1 MEMPYASDELVSHAN
16 KVLATGSST
25 AKHVLLTT
33 NAVLPPSGGIR
44 LAEIGHAGGNF
55 GAIVNNSYS
64 KLKVDG
70 AANAVKFIRMR
81 ANAKNEIGALTFTVK
96 SAADLPTTASRQ
108 GWTPIWWLPW
118 QDRHIVK
125 IKILDKTATPS
136 IVFGPGIDPVPNP
149 DLFFTAA
156 INGCSVIAVG
166 ATSAPSIYHG
176 GLDGDTMAPRLANET
191 TEDAWQRLVGRI
203 GGAKNVQ
210 GVGKSEYVAELAPTV
225 ADPNARRMN
234 GAYKTTTDADNFE
247 ANLLARGNLTNVSV
261 SPFGMVFG
269 LRDGAGNWA
278 LTLVKNANI
287 SYQRISVVSKKR
299 LFRSP
304 KVTTTHVGEI
314 RQPLTFDAD
323 GNAQPVLVAST
334 TTQAFNHCVALG
346 FKSFFPGVGAAQM
359 HDMNSI
365 MVF

>member
-1 MEMPYASDELVSHAN
+1 
-16 KVLATGSST
+16 
-25 AKHVLLTT
+25 LTT